1 MMKISGSLIKRMKNK
16 GYDKGEAA
24 VLLLSF
30 KSVLLP
36 ISNIYYSF
44 ELIINISKEAVDM
57 SANVET
63 MFYTRVTPW
72 HGLGTRV
79 EEAPNSREALILAG
93 LDWQVIQKP
102 VMTGD
107 GEPVS
112 GFKANIRDRDGR
124 VLGVVT
130 DR

>member
-1 MMKISGSLIKRMKNK
+1 MMKISGSLIKRTKNK

-72 HGLGTRV
+72 HGNQSGGS
-79 EEAPNSREALILAG
+79 A
-93 LDWQVIQKP
+93 
-102 VMTGD
+102 
-107 GEPVS
+107 
-112 GFKANIRDRDGR
+112 GFKGSADSCRP
-124 VLGVVT
+124 
-130 DR
+130 

>member
-1 MMKISGSLIKRMKNK
+1 MKISGSLIKRMKNK

-63 MFYTRVTPW
+63 MFYTRVTPMAW
-72 HGLGTRV
+72 PG
-79 EEAPNSREALILAG
+79 N
-93 LDWQVIQKP
+93 Q
-102 VMTGD
+102 
-107 GEPVS
+107 S
-112 GFKANIRDRDGR
+112 GGSAEFKGSADSCRP
-124 VLGVVT
+124 
-130 DR
+130 